1 LFASVAVLF
10 GFDLPTFKTL
20 SRRTMNQQSD
30 DVSRGVLRPDAVW
43 IACRKGVKGKT
54 YSIRWI
60 DPASGKAKSET
71 CGSDKAKARDRKAE
85 KRDEL
90 RKGMAQDRPRY
101 TVDDMVDMMPTWMT
115 GKASDTVKKTQQS
128 LRELGKVWQKRVDD
142 GKVRRGPLMV
152 DGIGRE
158 LLMVFR
164 ASRADS
170 VSSATVNKDMRQ
182 IKSAMTYAVDAD
194 WIPANPFWRWKAM
207 QLRESEKVV
216 RIVEKAEFEKL
227 LAVCENPS
235 VRVMLVVAYYEGLR
249 RREVCNLRWDAVD
262 FDKGVLRVV
271 NNPEAGELTKSRKNR
286 VVPMLDI
293 VKRNLQAVHND
304 APKILDGGKVTMKY
318 PHVFVWPNGNPYK
331 ADWLTHAFAKLVEAA
346 GIPHCTPHDL
356 RRSFSTLMQR
366 AGVDKATV
374 KDLGGWSAI
383 SVIEKHYTGNV
394 DEALHAAMRK
404 REAAGA

>member
-1 LFASVAVLF
+1 
-10 GFDLPTFKTL
+10 
-20 SRRTMNQQSD
+20 MNQQSSQVNRGMLRPHAVWL
-30 DVSRGVLRPDAVW
+30 VSR
-43 IACRKGVKGKT
+43 KGKKGT
-54 YSIRWI
+54 TWSIRWI
-60 DPASGKAKSET
+60 DPTSGTTKSET
-71 CGSDKAKARDRKAE
+71 CGRDKAVARDRQGKR
-85 KRDEL
+85 RDEL
-90 RKGMAQDRPRY
+90 RRGIAQVNAPH
-101 TVDDMVDMMPTWMT
+101 TVDEMIDTLPIWMI

-152 DGIGRE
+152 DSIGRE
-158 LLMVFR
+158 LLMIFR
-164 ASRADS
+164 ASRAES
-170 VSSATVNKDMRQ
+170 VSAATVNKDMRQ
-182 IKSAMTYAVDAD
+182 IKSAMTYAVDAG
-194 WIPANPFWRWKAM
+194 WISVNPFWRWKAM

-216 RIVEKAEFEKL
+216 RVVEAAEFGKL

-304 APKILDGGKVTMKY
+304 APKILDGGKVAMKY

-331 ADWLTHAFAKLVEAA
+331 PDWLTHAFAKLVEAA

-383 SVIEKHYTGNV
+383 SVIERHYTGNI